1 MPPTTDSDRVVRF
14 EFNGATYTA
23 RPREV
28 TPLLARECRLVT
40 GYSPMQ
46 LMSLAFDIDVLAA
59 WVWLARRQ
67 AGEPA
72 SRTEGRRT
80 VALWDA
86 VCADLN
92 GYDALETVR
101 VVEDEEPADPEI

>member
-14 EFNGATYTA
+14 EFNGAVYAA

-28 TPLLARECRLVT
+28 TPALARECRTVT

-59 WVWLARRQ
+59 WVWLSRRQ
-67 AGEPA
+67 AGEQA
-72 SRTEGRRT
+72 VRTEGRRT
-80 VALWDA
+80 MSLWDE
-86 VCADLN
+86 VCSSLT

-101 VVEDEEPADPEI
+101 VVNDEEPIDPET